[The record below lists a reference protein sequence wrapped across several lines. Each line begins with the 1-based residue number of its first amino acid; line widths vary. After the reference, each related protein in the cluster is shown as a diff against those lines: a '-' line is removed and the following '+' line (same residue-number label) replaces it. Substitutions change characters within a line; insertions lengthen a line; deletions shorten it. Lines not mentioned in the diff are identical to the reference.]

1 MQRSYHP
8 SPRLLLATVGLIIGA
23 TFLGCSQG
31 GPATEPVSGKVI
43 ANGQPVTGGSL
54 TFAPITDEP
63 TAPTQPAVAIVNPDG
78 TFKIE
83 EGAVAGKHRLLYS
96 APSVEWQAPDWDGKG
111 APPQPPKNPYAGLSP
126 KNAEIEVKPGVNE
139 VVVELVASTRR

>member
-1 MQRSYHP
+1 M
-8 SPRLLLATVGLIIGA
+8 LTAVGLMLGA
-23 TFLGCSQG
+23 TLVGCGNG

-54 TFAPITDEP
+54 TFAPVSDEP
-63 TAPTQPAVAIVNPDG
+63 AAPAQPAVAIVNPDG

-96 APSVEWQAPDWDGKG
+96 APSVDWQAPDWDGKG
-111 APPQPPKNPYAGLSP
+111 APPQPPKNPYAGLTP
-126 KNAEIEVKPGVNE
+126 KVAEIEVKPGVNE
-139 VVVELVASTRR
+139 VEVELVASTRR